1 MTIPKSL
8 INQAKIDES
17 QVNFQARF
25 NMALQAVDD
34 PMRAIAMEVPS
45 TAGSEVHN
53 WLGTVP
59 GFSEWTDQ
67 RRVSSLRAEN
77 ITLVN
82 RDYSN
87 AIEIGRNDMLDDRLG
102 VVMPRIDQLASKAAL
117 HYGELIVD
125 SMVQGFTTGS
135 DFGTAYDGA
144 AFFSATHQDDS
155 EGPIQSNTAGGAA
168 LSNAAYFAARAAM
181 WSLTDDEDDPL
192 GIKPDTLI
200 VGPSQEE
207 LGLQLTEA
215 DLIASGGAGV
225 TNVARRTANLMISPR
240 LVGAAASHWFLV
252 SLSQA
257 VRPIILQIREAIFS
271 DFILEGS
278 ELTCR
283 SKKLLFGAQGRH
295 VVGYGLWQFAHGSNA

>member
-8 INQAKIDES
+8 INQAKIAES
-17 QVNFQARF
+17 QVNFQATF
-25 NMALQAVDD
+25 NMALAAVDD
-34 PMRAIAMEVPS
+34 PMRALYMELS
-45 TAGSEVHN
+45 SQAASESHN

-67 RRVSSLRAEN
+67 RKVKSLRAEN

-82 RDYSN
+82 KDFGN
-87 AIEIGRNDMLDDRLG
+87 AIEIGRNDVLDDRLG
-102 VVMPRIDQLASKAAL
+102 VVMPRINQLAEKAAL
-117 HYGELIVD
+117 HYGQLAVEAMIN
-125 SMVQGFTTGS
+125 GFVTTSEFGS
-135 DFGTAYDGA
+135 AYDGA
-144 AFFSATHQDDS
+144 AFFSATHQDG
-155 EGPIQSNTAGGAA
+155 GPIQSNTAGGAA
-168 LSNAAYFAARAAM
+168 LSSAAYFAGRASM
-181 WSLTDDEDDPL
+181 WSLTDDEGDPL

-225 TNVARRTANLMISPR
+225 TNVARRTANLMVSPR

-252 SLSQA
+252 SMASA
-257 VRPIILQIREAIFS
+257 ARPLILQIREAIFS
-271 DFILEGS
+271 DFVTEGS
-278 ELTCR
+278 ELSWR

-295 VVGYGLWQFAHGSNA
+295 VAGYGMWQTSYGSNA

>member
-8 INQAKIDES
+8 INQAKIEDS

-34 PMRAIAMEVPS
+34 PMRAIAMEIPS
-45 TAGSEVHN
+45 VAASESHN

-59 GFSEWTDQ
+59 GFSEWNDQ
-67 RRVSSLRAEN
+67 RKVCSLRAEN

-82 RDYSN
+82 RDYAN
-87 AIEIGRNDMLDDRLG
+87 AIEIGRNDILDDRLG
-102 VVMPRIDQLASKAAL
+102 VVMPRIDQLAQKGGL

-125 SMVQGFTTGS
+125 AMIAGFTAGS
-135 DFGTAYDGA
+135 AFGTAYDGA
-144 AFFSATHQDDS
+144 AFFSATHQDG
-155 EGPIQSNTAGGAA
+155 GPIQSNTAGGAA

-215 DLIASGGAGV
+215 DLIADGGAGV
-225 TNVARRTANLMISPR
+225 TNVARRTANLMVSPR
-240 LVGAAASHWFLV
+240 LVGAAASHWFLI

-257 VRPIILQIREAIFS
+257 VRPMILQIREQIFS
-271 DFILEGS
+271 DFVTEGS
-278 ELTCR
+278 ELTWR

-295 VVGYGLWQFAHGSNA
+295 VVGYGLWQFAHGSDA